1 MGKSMEKTYPMAF
14 VTAPG
19 KVEFRDRK
27 LPKLS
32 SKDVLIGVRATS
44 ICGSDLHI
52 FRGKHPAAPLPVAIG
67 HELAGEVLRIGKE
80 VSRVKEGDRVV
91 VEPVIICGECYFCRR
106 GEYHL
111 CLNISFQ
118 YRAGQGAF
126 TPYFVAR
133 ENWVHLLPRK
143 ISFEEG
149 ALIEPLSVAI
159 HAVKKGSLQLGHSVA
174 IFGAGA
180 IGLLVLILS
189 RLSGAGEIFVVDVQ
203 GHRLKKAEELGAL
216 KAIDNTRGDAVEK
229 IFGQT
234 SQLGVDRSFEAVGIE
249 GTFIQSLNVLKKG
262 GASTLVGI
270 FENPEVKIP
279 ANIFV
284 QREISLI
291 GSQGYC
297 WDFQT
302 ALKMLE
308 GGKISLK
315 NIMTHALPLSS
326 LERAFEIL
334 TDPKEGAIKVIIRG
348 E

>member
-19 KVEFRDRK
+19 KVEFRERK

-32 SKDVLIGVRATS
+32 SKDVLIGVKATS

-52 FRGKHPAAPLPVAIG
+52 FRGKHPSAPLPVAIG

-118 YRAGQGAF
+118 YRKGQGAF

-133 ENWVHLLPRK
+133 ENWVHLLPRNV
-143 ISFEEG
+143 SFEEG

-159 HAVKKGSLQLGHSVA
+159 HAVKKGNLQLGHSVA

-216 KAIDNTRGDAVEK
+216 KAFDNARGDAVEK
-229 IFGQT
+229 IFGKT
-234 SQLGVDRSFEAVGIE
+234 SQLGVDRSFEAVGIG
-249 GTFIQSLNVLKKG
+249 GTLIQSLKVLKKG
-262 GASTLVGI
+262 GASILVGI

-284 QREISLI
+284 QREISLM

-308 GGKISLK
+308 GGKVSLK
-315 NIMTHALPLSS
+315 NIMTHVLPLSS
-326 LERAFEIL
+326 LQQAFEVL
-334 TDPKEGAIKVIIRG
+334 TDPKEGAIKVILKG
-348 E
+348 G